1 MTDTGCRKYPKN
13 INIYVHIVISYL
25 YLTLTNT
32 QITLLQLPFCWRLEH
47 PHIVKMYECFEE
59 RQSLWLVSGTLRD
72 GSGSSRAESGEYL
85 WSWCMIV
92 ETFAFWVNCSTV
104 LKWQKRWNGE
114 WASCKNMQKRLQ
126 FGLMM
131 WCCSCFQRETWIFRI
146 LLVIRSNNTFKTT
159 CEV

>member
-1 MTDTGCRKYPKN
+1 MKVNRNPQLKSVIVLVVTDTGCRKYPKN
-13 INIYVHIVISYL
+13 IRKYIIYVHIVISYP

-92 ETFAFWVNCSTV
+92 ETFAFWVNCSTEMAKT
-104 LKWQKRWNGE
+104 LEWRMGILQKHAKT
-114 WASCKNMQKRLQ
+114 ASIWIDDVMLQLFSKRDMN
-126 FGLMM
+126 F
-131 WCCSCFQRETWIFRI
+131 
-146 LLVIRSNNTFKTT
+146 
-159 CEV
+159 